1 MTDKSELEKAAEQFS
16 LELYGEIDDCQY
28 GDVTNKVRHLVNF
41 AYEQGKKDAA
51 SQDRALWLLE
61 QLFDYQREQQ
71 NYSTHFPG
79 QAERMIG
86 INDVIRKAKELCG
99 V

>member
-1 MTDKSELEKAAEQFS
+1 MTDKSELEKAALAWRQA
-16 LELYGEIDDCQY
+16 ELDKRGEDFRY
-28 GDVTNKVRHLVNF
+28 KPRTV
-41 AYEQGKKDAA
+41 DAA
-51 SQDRALWLLE
+51 FRDGALWLLE

-71 NYSTHFPG
+71 NYSIHFPG

-99 V
+99 K